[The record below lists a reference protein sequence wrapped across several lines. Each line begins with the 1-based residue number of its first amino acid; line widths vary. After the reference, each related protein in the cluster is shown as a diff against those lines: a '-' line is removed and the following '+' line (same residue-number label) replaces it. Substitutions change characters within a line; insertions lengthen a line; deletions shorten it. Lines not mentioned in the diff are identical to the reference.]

1 MAETKPKGAPVFLE
15 IPTTKEK
22 ITLPGVTSL
31 NNQDE
36 LKAAADAWLVK
47 NYKGPTLAA
56 PIIIRPPVAGKMQDV
71 TIALPFAP
79 PKTVDSVSVMAPVQV
94 VPATAGVAQVTDE
107 DRVAQR
113 EMQAVYDAGIRDG
126 KTPDQILQEVA
137 DIGVKYKRQVDPN
150 YLDLVRAAAAKRGPM
165 QFIPTQTGETGAV
178 EGLLGDVLKTDLGQ
192 MAAGYFGGAA
202 NAITAG
208 YGMDPETKDY
218 LRETAP
224 VSSFVGELTGGALA
238 TVPAIRGAQIG
249 LAGTRLAGA
258 APLIGE
264 AAYGALYG
272 SGEAGEGNRLL
283 GATVGGV
290 GGLAGG
296 ALLNRFVPGGPGTFT
311 GAPKATLTP
320 EMAAVAAPVPPVPP
334 TRMPEEQGMAG
345 IKALGEKGQTRPIA
359 TQEVTDKV
367 LRFETDY
374 LKETGLSRPER
385 LPLKDFFFMHFD
397 AGTLPMDRT
406 LELAKQAGID
416 PSDLTDFVAGS
427 QQTATEA
434 ARILRARMVMSKY
447 IPKEAADVAEAGVK
461 TPDELSLW
469 KRTTDATRGLMVSQL
484 ATTMRNTWGSVVRL
498 PIDMATSLTST
509 AINAAMNPFRND
521 KVGTSA
527 LDAFAVITDRFQ
539 PARNKQFYEQLRTYY
554 PKTVKDLNATYA
566 ADVAG
571 GVAKDKFGKVEKV
584 VNTLNLVNRVTET
597 TTRNMMFPVYLR
609 RELTRRGMNID
620 DIVGTQRLDEIP
632 QDAIDA
638 ALRETMDFTYGAA
651 PKTDHIMGKVADK
664 FIGLV
669 EALGPAGVTVAPF
682 PRFMVSALRFQAEY
696 NPFGVMRLASK
707 KNRDAMMAGDPEVLS
722 KAIVGTGLFGAAY
735 LFRSSD
741 AAGEKWSEAKLPDGR
756 VIDMKAYF
764 PVPQYLLVA
773 DIIKRY
779 NDGKLNG
786 QTLDQAIDAK
796 EIFQAV
802 TGSQFRAG
810 TGLYVVDEFIKDL
823 TDAGSDPKK
832 YLDIVGKFAADYG
845 SAIFT
850 PMQGLKDFYAAY
862 DPEEAIYRDTKGSF
876 LGTLTRSIPGAQRA
890 LDIPE
895 AESPTREGPM
905 TTTNPALRQLLG
917 VTIRPAKNPVE
928 SELDR
933 LGIAPY
939 KMGSN
944 TGDADTDRLVNREL
958 GIIAER
964 GIAPML
970 QLPEYQSLDNVGKS
984 AAIKELYAKAR
995 QAANAKFD
1003 EENPELGLLKKVKA
1017 ANREEEIMIN
1027 RQVKASTG
1035 MSAPELLRQL
1045 SKAPLMK
1052 SQEQFDAL
1060 PNGAQYTDP
1069 GDYKVYTKGK

>member
-1 MAETKPKGAPVFLE
+1 MAEEKLKGNPVILE
-15 IPTTKEK
+15 IPTTGET

-31 NNQDE
+31 NSNDE
-36 LKAAADAWLVK
+36 LKAAADAWIAK
-47 NYKGPTLAA
+47 NYKGPLLTPINIERAPAVPFDQVQGAAPTEEIRVTANRQPELKAYTPATITGGAYDALQSGFATLA
-56 PIIIRPPVAGKMQDV
+56 D
-71 TIALPFAP
+71 
-79 PKTVDSVSVMAPVQV
+79 
-94 VPATAGVAQVTDE
+94 
-107 DRVAQR
+107 
-113 EMQAVYDAGIRDG
+113 
-126 KTPDQILQEVA
+126 
-137 DIGVKYKRQVDPN
+137 
-150 YLDLVRAAAAKRGPM
+150 
-165 QFIPTQTGETGAV
+165 FIPGFDERRANDYASNILRNIKTGT
-178 EGLLGDVLKTDLGQ
+178 EGLLGVEETERSARDI
-192 MAAGYFGGAA
+192 AAGRATLEDYFNVGLLTLPFAA
-202 NAITAG
+202 KPVAAAFRRVA
-208 YGMDPETKDY
+208 PET
-218 LRETAP
+218 
-224 VSSFVGELTGGALA
+224 S
-238 TVPAIRGAQIG
+238 
-249 LAGTRLAGA
+249 A
-258 APLIGE
+258 A
-264 AAYGALYG
+264 A
-272 SGEAGEGNRLL
+272 
-283 GATVGGV
+283 V
-290 GGLAGG
+290 
-296 ALLNRFVPGGPGTFT
+296 
-311 GAPKATLTP
+311 PKATLTP
-320 EMAAVAAPVPPVPP
+320 EMAAVATPVAPAPVVPR
-334 TRMPEEQGMAG
+334 TRMSEEQGVAG
-345 IKALGEKGQTRPIA
+345 IEALGGKGQTRPIA

-374 LKETGLSRPER
+374 LKETGLSRPEK
-385 LPLKDFFFMHFD
+385 LPLKDFFFMHFN
-397 AGTLPMDRT
+397 AGTLPMERT

-509 AINAAMNPFRND
+509 AINAATNPFRND

-554 PKTVKDLNATYA
+554 PKVVKDLNATYA
-566 ADVAG
+566 ADIAG

-609 RELTRRGMNID
+609 RELTRRNLNID
-620 DIVGTQRLDEIP
+620 DIVDTQRLDEIP

-651 PKTDHIMGKVADK
+651 PKTDHVMGKVADG
-664 FIGLV
+664 FIRTV
-669 EALGPAGVTVAPF
+669 EALGPAGVTIAPF
-682 PRFMVSALRFQAEY
+682 PRFMVSAIRFQAEY
-696 NPFGVMRLASK
+696 NPLGVARLLSK

-722 KAIVGTGLFGAAY
+722 KAIVGSGLFGAAY
-735 LFRSSD
+735 LFRDSD

-764 PVPQYLLVA
+764 PVPQYLFVA

-786 QTLDQAIDAK
+786 QTLDQAINAK
-796 EIFQAV
+796 EILQTF

-810 TGLYVVDEFIKDL
+810 TGLYVVDEFIKDF

-832 YLDIVGKFAADYG
+832 ALDIVGKFAADYG
-845 SAIFT
+845 AAIFT
-850 PMQGLKDFYAAY
+850 PMQTLKDFYAQY
-862 DPEEAIYRDTKGSF
+862 NPEEAIYRDTKGSF

-895 AESPTREGPM
+895 GESPTREGPM
-905 TTTNPALRQLLG
+905 TTEDPALRQLLG
-917 VTIRPAKNPVE
+917 VTIRPAKNIVE

-944 TGDADTDRLVNREL
+944 SGDVDTDRLVNRDL

-964 GIAPML
+964 KIAPL
-970 QLPEYQSLDNVGKS
+970 LRSAKYQSLDNVGKS
-984 AAIKELYAKAR
+984 AAIKDMYAKAR
-995 QAANAKFD
+995 ETASAKFTA
-1003 EENPELGLLKKVKA
+1003 ENPELTLLKRYKSMK
-1017 ANREEEIMIN
+1017 REERIVVGQ
-1027 RQVKASTG
+1027 RVQAKTG

-1052 SQEQFDAL
+1052 SQEQYDAL
-1060 PNGAQYTDP
+1060 PDGAKFTDP
-1069 GDYKVYTKGK
+1069 GDYKVYTKGE

>member
-1 MAETKPKGAPVFLE
+1 MAEAKPQGEPVFLK
-15 IPTTKEK
+15 IPTTGET

-31 NNQDE
+31 SSNDE
-36 LKAAADAWLVK
+36 LKAAADAWIAK
-47 NYKGPTLAA
+47 NYKGPILAA
-56 PIIIRPPVAGKMQDV
+56 PVVARTPAVPFDQTQAAAPTEEISLVANRQPELKAYTPTTITGGLYDKIASGVATVADLLPGFDEREAALYGQDV
-71 TIALPFAP
+71 VRNIKTFTEGLLGVEETERAIGDVLTGRGTGSDYLIAGATALPFAAKP
-79 PKTVDSVSVMAPVQV
+79 L
-94 VPATAGVAQVTDE
+94 
-107 DRVAQR
+107 
-113 EMQAVYDAGIRDG
+113 QAVAPRIAPAFNAAVSRFTTSPGV
-126 KTPDQILQEVA
+126 VA
-137 DIGVKYKRQVDPN
+137 DEI
-150 YLDLVRAAAAKRGPM
+150 AAA
-165 QFIPTQTGETGAV
+165 V
-178 EGLLGDVLKTDLGQ
+178 
-192 MAAGYFGGAA
+192 
-202 NAITAG
+202 
-208 YGMDPETKDY
+208 PET
-218 LRETAP
+218 A
-224 VSSFVGELTGGALA
+224 
-238 TVPAIRGAQIG
+238 
-249 LAGTRLAGA
+249 
-258 APLIGE
+258 
-264 AAYGALYG
+264 
-272 SGEAGEGNRLL
+272 
-283 GATVGGV
+283 
-290 GGLAGG
+290 
-296 ALLNRFVPGGPGTFT
+296 
-311 GAPKATLTP
+311 LTP
-320 EMAAVAAPVPPVPP
+320 EMAAVAAPVTPAPVVPR
-334 TRMPEEQGMAG
+334 TRMPEEQGIAG
-345 IKALGEKGQTRPIA
+345 IEALGEKGQTRPIA

-385 LPLKDFFFMHFD
+385 LPLKDFFFMHFN
-397 AGTLPMDRT
+397 AGTLPMERT

-416 PSDLTDFVAGS
+416 PEDLTDFVAGS

-434 ARILRARMVMSKY
+434 ARVLRARMVMSKY
-447 IPKEAADVAEAGVK
+447 IPKEAADVAQAGVK

-484 ATTMRNTWGSVVRL
+484 ATTMRNTWGSLVRL

-509 AINAAMNPFRND
+509 AINAATNPFRSD
-521 KVGTSA
+521 PVGTRA
-527 LDAFAVITDRFQ
+527 MDAFAVLTDRFQ

-554 PKTVKDLNATYA
+554 PKVVKDLNATYA

-609 RELTRRGMNID
+609 RELTRRGMSID
-620 DIVGTQRLDEIP
+620 DIVDTQRLDEIP

-651 PKTDHIMGKVADK
+651 PKTDHAMGKVADG
-664 FIGLV
+664 FIRTV
-669 EALGPAGVTVAPF
+669 EALGPAGVTIAPF
-682 PRFMVSALRFQAEY
+682 PRFMVSAIRFQAEY
-696 NPFGVMRLASK
+696 NPLGVARLLSK

-722 KAIVGTGLFGAAY
+722 KAIVGTGLIGAAY
-735 LFRSSD
+735 LFRDSD

-756 VIDMKAYF
+756 VVDMKAYF
-764 PVPQYLLVA
+764 PLPQYLLVA
-773 DIIKRY
+773 DIMKRY

-810 TGLYVVDEFIKDL
+810 TGLYVIDEFIKDL

-832 YLDIVGKFAADYG
+832 YLDIIGKFAADYG

-850 PMQGLKDFYAAY
+850 PMQGLKDFYAQY
-862 DPEEAIYRDTKGSF
+862 NPEEAVYRDTKGSF

-895 AESPTREGPM
+895 GESPTREGPM
-905 TTTNPALRQLLG
+905 TTEDPALRQLLG
-917 VTIRPAKNPVE
+917 VTIRPAKNIVE

-964 GIAPML
+964 GIAPLL
-970 QLPEYQSLDNVGKS
+970 QSPEYQSLDNVGKS
-984 AAIKELYAKAR
+984 AAIKELYSKAR
-995 QAANAKFD
+995 EAANAKFNA
-1003 EENPELGLLKKVKA
+1003 ENPELALLKRYKSMK
-1017 ANREEEIMIN
+1017 REEKIMLT
-1027 RQVKASTG
+1027 REFQSRTG
-1035 MSAPELLRQL
+1035 MGAPELLRQL

>member
-1 MAETKPKGAPVFLE
+1 MAEVKPQGEPVFLK
-15 IPTTKEK
+15 IPTTGET

-31 NNQDE
+31 SSNEE
-36 LKAAADAWLVK
+36 LKAAADTWIAK
-47 NYKGPTLAA
+47 NYKGPILAA
-56 PIIIRPPVAGKMQDV
+56 PVVARTPAVPFDQTQAAAPTEEISLIANRQPELKAYTPTTITGGLYDKIASGVATVADLFPGTDEREAALYGSNVVRNIKTFTEGLLGIEETERAIGDV
-71 TIALPFAP
+71 LTGRGTGSDYLIAGATALPFAAKP
-79 PKTVDSVSVMAPVQV
+79 L
-94 VPATAGVAQVTDE
+94 
-107 DRVAQR
+107 
-113 EMQAVYDAGIRDG
+113 QAVAPRIAPAFNAAVSRFTTGPG
-126 KTPDQILQEVA
+126 VVA
-137 DIGVKYKRQVDPN
+137 DEI
-150 YLDLVRAAAAKRGPM
+150 AAA
-165 QFIPTQTGETGAV
+165 V
-178 EGLLGDVLKTDLGQ
+178 
-192 MAAGYFGGAA
+192 
-202 NAITAG
+202 
-208 YGMDPETKDY
+208 PET
-218 LRETAP
+218 A
-224 VSSFVGELTGGALA
+224 
-238 TVPAIRGAQIG
+238 
-249 LAGTRLAGA
+249 
-258 APLIGE
+258 
-264 AAYGALYG
+264 
-272 SGEAGEGNRLL
+272 
-283 GATVGGV
+283 
-290 GGLAGG
+290 
-296 ALLNRFVPGGPGTFT
+296 
-311 GAPKATLTP
+311 LTP
-320 EMAAVAAPVPPVPP
+320 EMAAVAAPVTPAPVVPR
-334 TRMPEEQGMAG
+334 TRMPEEQGIAG
-345 IKALGEKGQTRPIA
+345 IEALGEKGQTRPIA

-385 LPLKDFFFMHFD
+385 LPLKDFFFMHFN
-397 AGTLPMDRT
+397 AGTLPMERT

-416 PSDLTDFVAGS
+416 PEDLTDFVAGS

-434 ARILRARMVMSKY
+434 ARVLRARMVMSKY
-447 IPKEAADVAEAGVK
+447 IPKEAADVAQAGVK

-484 ATTMRNTWGSVVRL
+484 ATTMRNTWGSLVRL

-509 AINAAMNPFRND
+509 AINAATNPFRSD
-521 KVGTSA
+521 PVGTRA
-527 LDAFAVITDRFQ
+527 MDAFAVITDRFQ

-554 PKTVKDLNATYA
+554 PKVVKDLNATYA

-609 RELTRRGMNID
+609 RELTRRGMSID
-620 DIVGTQRLDEIP
+620 DIVDTQRLDEIP

-651 PKTDHIMGKVADK
+651 PKTDHAMGKVADG
-664 FIGLV
+664 FIRTV
-669 EALGPAGVTVAPF
+669 EALGPAGVTIAPF
-682 PRFMVSALRFQAEY
+682 PRFMVSAIRFQAEY
-696 NPFGVMRLASK
+696 NPLGVARLLSK

-722 KAIVGTGLFGAAY
+722 KAIVGTGLIGAAY
-735 LFRSSD
+735 LFRDSD

-756 VIDMKAYF
+756 VVDMKAYF
-764 PVPQYLLVA
+764 PLPQYLLVA
-773 DIIKRY
+773 DIMKRY

-810 TGLYVVDEFIKDL
+810 TGLYVIDEFIKDL

-832 YLDIVGKFAADYG
+832 YLDIIGKFAADYG

-850 PMQGLKDFYAAY
+850 PMQGLKDFYAQY
-862 DPEEAIYRDTKGSF
+862 NPEEAVYRDTKGSF

-895 AESPTREGPM
+895 GESPTREGPM
-905 TTTNPALRQLLG
+905 TTEDPALRQLLG
-917 VTIRPAKNPVE
+917 VTIRPAKNIVE

-944 TGDADTDRLVNREL
+944 TGDVDTDRLVNREL

-964 GIAPML
+964 GIAPLL
-970 QLPEYQSLDNVGKS
+970 QSPEYQSLDNVGKS
-984 AAIKELYAKAR
+984 AAIKELYSKAR
-995 QAANAKFD
+995 DAANAKFNA
-1003 EENPELGLLKKVKA
+1003 ENPELALLKRYKSMK
-1017 ANREEEIMIN
+1017 REEKIMLT
-1027 RQVKASTG
+1027 REFQSRTG
-1035 MSAPELLRQL
+1035 MGAPELLRQL

-1069 GDYKVYTKGK
+1069 GDYKVYTKGE

>member
-1 MAETKPKGAPVFLE
+1 MAETKPKGEPVFLK
-15 IPTTKEK
+15 IPATGET

-31 NNQDE
+31 NNNDE
-36 LKAAADAWLVK
+36 LKAAADAWIAK

-56 PIIIRPPVAGKMQDV
+56 PIVARLPAEGETQGLLPSEEINV
-71 TIALPFAP
+71 TANRQPELKAY
-79 PKTVDSVSVMAPVQV
+79 
-94 VPATAGVAQVTDE
+94 VPDTLIG
-107 DRVAQR
+107 
-113 EMQAVYDAGIRDG
+113 AVYDDISSGIATVSGLIPGLDERGNFTYQSERDAALYGDQVVSNIESLLGLEALSRSFQNIPTGRATASDYTTVGLNLAPFAAKPIAAGFGRIAPELGANIR
-126 KTPDQILQEVA
+126 
-137 DIGVKYKRQVDPN
+137 R
-150 YLDLVRAAAAKRGPM
+150 LVTGPAAAADE
-165 QFIPTQTGETGAV
+165 IAAAV
-178 EGLLGDVLKTDLGQ
+178 
-192 MAAGYFGGAA
+192 
-202 NAITAG
+202 
-208 YGMDPETKDY
+208 PET
-218 LRETAP
+218 A
-224 VSSFVGELTGGALA
+224 
-238 TVPAIRGAQIG
+238 
-249 LAGTRLAGA
+249 
-258 APLIGE
+258 
-264 AAYGALYG
+264 
-272 SGEAGEGNRLL
+272 
-283 GATVGGV
+283 
-290 GGLAGG
+290 
-296 ALLNRFVPGGPGTFT
+296 
-311 GAPKATLTP
+311 LTP
-320 EMAAVAAPVPPVPP
+320 EMAAIAKPVTTTPVVPR
-334 TRMPEEQGMAG
+334 TRMPEEQGVAG
-345 IKALGEKGQTRPIA
+345 IKALDEKGQTRPIA

-367 LRFETDY
+367 LRFEVDY

-447 IPKEAADVAEAGVK
+447 IKKEAADVAEAGVK
-461 TPDELSLW
+461 TPDELGLW
-469 KRTTDATRGLMVSQL
+469 KRTTDVTRGLMVSQL
-484 ATTMRNTWGSVVRL
+484 ATTMRNTIGSAVRL

-509 AINAAMNPFRND
+509 AINAAINPFRND
-521 KVGTSA
+521 KVGANA
-527 LDAFAVITDRFQ
+527 LDAFAVLTDRFQ

-554 PKTVKDLNATYA
+554 PKTVKDLNATFA

-584 VNTLNLVNRVTET
+584 VNTLNLVNRVSET

-609 RELTRRGMNID
+609 RELTRRNMNID
-620 DIVGTQRLDEIP
+620 DIVDAQRLDEIP
-632 QDAIDA
+632 QDAIEA

-669 EALGPAGVTVAPF
+669 EALGPAGVTIAPF
-682 PRFMVSALRFQAEY
+682 PRFMVSAIRFQAEY
-696 NPFGVMRLASK
+696 NPLGVARLLSK
-707 KNRDAMMAGDPEVLS
+707 KNRDALMSGDTEVLTEVLS
-722 KAIVGTGLFGAAY
+722 KAIVGSGLFGAAY
-735 LFRSSD
+735 LFRDSD

-773 DIIKRY
+773 DIVKRY
-779 NDGKLNG
+779 NDGQLNG

-832 YLDIVGKFAADYG
+832 YLDIIGKFAADYG
-845 SAIFT
+845 AALFT
-850 PMQGLKDFYAAY
+850 PMQTLKDFYAEY
-862 DPEEAIYRDTKGSF
+862 NPEEAIYRDTKGDM

-890 LDIPE
+890 LGVPE

-905 TTTNPALRQLLG
+905 TTENPALRQLLG
-917 VTIRPAKNPVE
+917 VTIRPPKNIVE
-928 SELDR
+928 SELDK
-933 LGIAPY
+933 LGIAAY
-939 KMGSN
+939 KVGSK
-944 TGDADTDRLVNREL
+944 TGDADTDRLINRDL

-964 GIAPML
+964 GISKVL
-970 QLPEYQSLDNVGKS
+970 QSPEYQSLDNVGKS
-984 AAIKELYAKAR
+984 AAIKDIYSKAR
-995 QAANAKFD
+995 EVANAKFNA
-1003 EENPELGLLKKVKA
+1003 ENPELGLLKKVKA

-1045 SKAPLMK
+1045 SRAPLMK

>member
-1 MAETKPKGAPVFLE
+1 MAEAKPKGAPVFLE
-15 IPTTKEK
+15 IPATGET

-31 NNQDE
+31 SNDDE
-36 LKAAADAWLVK
+36 LKAAADAWIAA
-47 NYKGPTLAA
+47 NYKGPILAA
-56 PIIIRPPVAGKMQDV
+56 PNIVRSPGVPFDQTQAAAPTEEISLIANRQPELKAYTPTTITGGLYDKLASGVATVADLLPGFDEREAALYGQDV
-71 TIALPFAP
+71 VRNL
-79 PKTVDSVSVMAPVQV
+79 KTF
-94 VPATAGVAQVTDE
+94 T
-107 DRVAQR
+107 
-113 EMQAVYDAGIRDG
+113 
-126 KTPDQILQEVA
+126 
-137 DIGVKYKRQVDPN
+137 
-150 YLDLVRAAAAKRGPM
+150 
-165 QFIPTQTGETGAV
+165 
-178 EGLLGDVLKTDLGQ
+178 EGLLGVEETERAIGDVLVGRGTG
-192 MAAGYFGGAA
+192 
-202 NAITAG
+202 T
-208 YGMDPETKDY
+208 DY
-218 LRETAP
+218 LITGATALP
-224 VSSFVGELTGGALA
+224 FVAKPLQAVATRVAPAFNAAVNRFTTRPGVVADEIAA
-238 TVPAIRGAQIG
+238 TVPE
-249 LAGTRLAGA
+249 T
-258 APLIGE
+258 
-264 AAYGALYG
+264 AL
-272 SGEAGEGNRLL
+272 S
-283 GATVGGV
+283 
-290 GGLAGG
+290 
-296 ALLNRFVPGGPGTFT
+296 
-311 GAPKATLTP
+311 P
-320 EMAAVAAPVPPVPP
+320 EMAALATPTTPTPIAPR
-334 TRMPEEQGMAG
+334 TRMPEEQGVAG
-345 IKALGEKGQTRPIA
+345 IKALDEKGQTRPIA

-367 LRFETDY
+367 LRFEVDY

-385 LPLKDFFFMHFD
+385 LPLKDFFFMHFN
-397 AGTLPMDRT
+397 AGTLPMERT

-416 PSDLTDFVAGS
+416 PEDLTDFVAGS

-434 ARILRARMVMSKY
+434 ARVLRARMVMSKY

-461 TPDELSLW
+461 TPDELGLW

-509 AINAAMNPFRND
+509 AINAATNPFRND
-521 KVGTSA
+521 SVGTRA
-527 LDAFAVITDRFQ
+527 MDAFAVLTDRFQ

-554 PKTVKDLNATYA
+554 PKVVKDLNATYA

-609 RELTRRGMNID
+609 RELTRRGMSID
-620 DIVGTQRLDEIP
+620 DIVDTQRLDEIP

-651 PKTDHIMGKVADK
+651 PKTDHVMGKVADG
-664 FIGLV
+664 FIRTV

-682 PRFMVSALRFQAEY
+682 PRFMVSAIRFQAEY
-696 NPFGVMRLASK
+696 NPLGVARLLSK

-722 KAIVGTGLFGAAY
+722 KAIVGSGLFGAAY
-735 LFRSSD
+735 LFRDSD

-773 DIIKRY
+773 DIVHRY
-779 NDGKLNG
+779 NEGKLKG

-796 EIFQAV
+796 EIFQAI

-850 PMQGLKDFYAAY
+850 PMQTLKDFYAQY
-862 DPEEAIYRDTKGSF
+862 NPDEAVYRDTKGNF

-890 LDIPE
+890 LDVPE

-905 TTTNPALRQLLG
+905 TTDSPALRQLLG
-917 VTIRPAKNPVE
+917 VTIRPAKNIVE

-944 TGDADTDRLVNREL
+944 SGDVDTDRLVNRDL

-964 GIAPML
+964 GIAPLL
-970 QLPEYQSLDNVGKS
+970 QSPEYQSLDNVGKS
-984 AAIKELYAKAR
+984 AAIKELYSKAR
-995 QAANAKFD
+995 EAANAKFTA
-1003 EENPELGLLKKVKA
+1003 ENPELAILKRFKSMK
-1017 ANREEEIMIN
+1017 REERIVLGQ
-1027 RQVKASTG
+1027 QVQASTG
-1035 MSAPELLRQL
+1035 MSPPELLRQL

-1052 SQEQFDAL
+1052 SQEQYDAL
-1060 PNGAQYTDP
+1060 PVGTQFTDP
-1069 GDYKVYTKGK
+1069 GDYKVYTKGE

>member
-1 MAETKPKGAPVFLE
+1 MAEAKPQGEPVFLK
-15 IPTTKEK
+15 IPTTGET

-31 NNQDE
+31 SSNDE
-36 LKAAADAWLVK
+36 LKAAADAWIAK
-47 NYKGPTLAA
+47 NYKGPILAA
-56 PIIIRPPVAGKMQDV
+56 PVVARTPAVPFDQTQAAAPTEEISLVANRQPELKAYTPTTITGGLYDKIASGVATVADLLPGFDEREAALYGQDV
-71 TIALPFAP
+71 VRNIKTFTEGLLGVEETERAIGDVLTGRGTGSDYLIAGATALPFAAKP
-79 PKTVDSVSVMAPVQV
+79 L
-94 VPATAGVAQVTDE
+94 
-107 DRVAQR
+107 
-113 EMQAVYDAGIRDG
+113 QAVAPRIAPAFNAAVSRFTTGPG
-126 KTPDQILQEVA
+126 VVA
-137 DIGVKYKRQVDPN
+137 DEI
-150 YLDLVRAAAAKRGPM
+150 AAA
-165 QFIPTQTGETGAV
+165 V
-178 EGLLGDVLKTDLGQ
+178 
-192 MAAGYFGGAA
+192 
-202 NAITAG
+202 
-208 YGMDPETKDY
+208 PET
-218 LRETAP
+218 A
-224 VSSFVGELTGGALA
+224 
-238 TVPAIRGAQIG
+238 
-249 LAGTRLAGA
+249 
-258 APLIGE
+258 
-264 AAYGALYG
+264 
-272 SGEAGEGNRLL
+272 
-283 GATVGGV
+283 
-290 GGLAGG
+290 
-296 ALLNRFVPGGPGTFT
+296 
-311 GAPKATLTP
+311 LTP
-320 EMAAVAAPVPPVPP
+320 EMAAVAAPVTPAPVVPR
-334 TRMPEEQGMAG
+334 TRMPEEQGIAG
-345 IKALGEKGQTRPIA
+345 IEALGEKGQTRPIA

-385 LPLKDFFFMHFD
+385 LPLKDFFFMHFN
-397 AGTLPMDRT
+397 AGTLPMERT

-416 PSDLTDFVAGS
+416 PEDLTDFVAGS

-434 ARILRARMVMSKY
+434 ARVLRARMVMSKY
-447 IPKEAADVAEAGVK
+447 IPKEAADVAQAGVK

-484 ATTMRNTWGSVVRL
+484 ATTMRNTWGSLVRL

-509 AINAAMNPFRND
+509 AINAATNPFRSD
-521 KVGTSA
+521 PVGTRA
-527 LDAFAVITDRFQ
+527 MDAFAVITDRFQ

-554 PKTVKDLNATYA
+554 PKVVKDLNATYA

-609 RELTRRGMNID
+609 RELTRRGMSID
-620 DIVGTQRLDEIP
+620 DIVDTQRLDEIP

-651 PKTDHIMGKVADK
+651 PKTDHAMGKVADG
-664 FIGLV
+664 FIRTV
-669 EALGPAGVTVAPF
+669 EALGPAGVTIAPF
-682 PRFMVSALRFQAEY
+682 PRFMVSAIRFQAEY
-696 NPFGVMRLASK
+696 NPLGVARLLSK

-722 KAIVGTGLFGAAY
+722 KAIVGTGLIGAAY
-735 LFRSSD
+735 LFRDSD

-756 VIDMKAYF
+756 VVDMKAYF
-764 PVPQYLLVA
+764 PLPQYLLVA

-779 NDGKLNG
+779 NDGELNG

-796 EIFQAV
+796 EILQTF

-810 TGLYVVDEFIKDL
+810 TGLYVIDEFIKDF
-823 TDAGSDPKK
+823 TNAGSDPKK
-832 YLDIVGKFAADYG
+832 ALDIVGKFAADYG
-845 SAIFT
+845 AALFT

-917 VTIRPAKNPVE
+917 VTIRPAKNIVE

-964 GIAPML
+964 GIAPLL
-970 QLPEYQSLDNVGKS
+970 QSPEYQSLDNVGKS
-984 AAIKELYAKAR
+984 AAIKELYSKAR
-995 QAANAKFD
+995 EAANAKFNA
-1003 EENPELGLLKKVKA
+1003 ENPELALLKRYKSMK
-1017 ANREEEIMIN
+1017 REEKIMLT
-1027 RQVKASTG
+1027 REFQSRTG
-1035 MSAPELLRQL
+1035 MGAPELLRQL

-1069 GDYKVYTKGK
+1069 GDYKVYTKGE

>member
-1 MAETKPKGAPVFLE
+1 MAEAKPQGEPVFLK
-15 IPTTKEK
+15 IPTTGET

-31 NNQDE
+31 SSNDE
-36 LKAAADAWLVK
+36 LKAAADAWIAK
-47 NYKGPTLAA
+47 NYKGPILAA
-56 PIIIRPPVAGKMQDV
+56 PVVARTPAVPFDQTQAAAPTEEISLVANRQPELKAYTPSTITGGLYDKLASGVATVADLLPGFDEREAALYGQDV
-71 TIALPFAP
+71 VRNIKTFTEGLLGVEETERAIGDVLTGRGTGSDYLIAGATALPFAAKP
-79 PKTVDSVSVMAPVQV
+79 L
-94 VPATAGVAQVTDE
+94 
-107 DRVAQR
+107 
-113 EMQAVYDAGIRDG
+113 QAVAPRIAPAFNAAVSRFTTGPG
-126 KTPDQILQEVA
+126 VVA
-137 DIGVKYKRQVDPN
+137 DEI
-150 YLDLVRAAAAKRGPM
+150 AAA
-165 QFIPTQTGETGAV
+165 V
-178 EGLLGDVLKTDLGQ
+178 
-192 MAAGYFGGAA
+192 
-202 NAITAG
+202 
-208 YGMDPETKDY
+208 PET
-218 LRETAP
+218 A
-224 VSSFVGELTGGALA
+224 
-238 TVPAIRGAQIG
+238 
-249 LAGTRLAGA
+249 
-258 APLIGE
+258 
-264 AAYGALYG
+264 
-272 SGEAGEGNRLL
+272 
-283 GATVGGV
+283 
-290 GGLAGG
+290 
-296 ALLNRFVPGGPGTFT
+296 
-311 GAPKATLTP
+311 LTP
-320 EMAAVAAPVPPVPP
+320 EMAAVAAPVTPAPVVPR
-334 TRMPEEQGMAG
+334 TRMPEEQGIAG
-345 IKALGEKGQTRPIA
+345 IEALGGKGQTRPIA

-385 LPLKDFFFMHFD
+385 LPLKDFFFMHFN
-397 AGTLPMDRT
+397 AGTLPMERT

-416 PSDLTDFVAGS
+416 PEDLTDFVAGS

-434 ARILRARMVMSKY
+434 ARVLRARMVMSKY
-447 IPKEAADVAEAGVK
+447 IPKEAADVAQAGVK

-484 ATTMRNTWGSVVRL
+484 ATTMRNTWGSLVRL

-509 AINAAMNPFRND
+509 AINAATNPFRSD
-521 KVGTSA
+521 PVGTRA
-527 LDAFAVITDRFQ
+527 MDAFAVLTDRFQ

-554 PKTVKDLNATYA
+554 PKVVKDLNATYA

-609 RELTRRGMNID
+609 RELTRRGMSID
-620 DIVGTQRLDEIP
+620 DIVDTQRLDEIP

-651 PKTDHIMGKVADK
+651 PKTDHAMGKVADG
-664 FIGLV
+664 FIRTV
-669 EALGPAGVTVAPF
+669 EALGPAGVTIAPF
-682 PRFMVSALRFQAEY
+682 PRFMVSAIRFQAEY
-696 NPFGVMRLASK
+696 NPLGVARLLSK

-722 KAIVGTGLFGAAY
+722 KAIVGTGLIGAAY
-735 LFRSSD
+735 LFRDSD

-756 VIDMKAYF
+756 VVDMKAYF
-764 PVPQYLLVA
+764 PLPQYLLVA
-773 DIIKRY
+773 DIMKRY

-810 TGLYVVDEFIKDL
+810 TGLYVIDEFIKDL

-832 YLDIVGKFAADYG
+832 YLDIIGKFAADYG

-850 PMQGLKDFYAAY
+850 PMQGLKDFYAQY
-862 DPEEAIYRDTKGSF
+862 NPEEAVYRDTKGSF

-895 AESPTREGPM
+895 GESPTREGPM
-905 TTTNPALRQLLG
+905 TTEDPALRQLLG
-917 VTIRPAKNPVE
+917 VTIRPAKNIVE

-944 TGDADTDRLVNREL
+944 TGDVDTDRLVNRDL

-964 GIAPML
+964 EIAPL
-970 QLPEYQSLDNVGKS
+970 LRSAQYQSLDNVGKS
-984 AAIKELYAKAR
+984 AAIKEIYATAR
-995 QAANAKFD
+995 QVATAKFNA
-1003 EENPELGLLKKVKA
+1003 ENPELALLKRYKSMK
-1017 ANREEEIMIN
+1017 REEKIMLT
-1027 RQVKASTG
+1027 REFQSRTG
-1035 MSAPELLRQL
+1035 MGAPELLRQL